1 VLGLVVATHE
11 MILQVIDCYWRHDS
25 HSSCKIT
32 QAVAV
37 LGRTDANSWPNLV
50 HVVTNFER
58 SHRLKPAA
66 SALDLVRVL
75 CSQHFHLV
83 IFRLS
88 IALLLRLEHY

>member
-1 VLGLVVATHE
+1 MLDLVVATRE

-32 QAVAV
+32 QAVTA
-37 LGRTDANSWPNLV
+37 LGRTDANSWPTHV
-50 HVVTNFER
+50 HAVTNFER

-66 SALDLVRVL
+66 SALDPVRVR
-75 CSQHFHLV
+75 CSQHFRPATS
-83 IFRLS
+83 RLL